1 MEGVG
6 RGRGSRSLIPFTEA
20 DTFTACA
27 AARCCS
33 DLHLT
38 FTGCR
43 RGGDLLP
50 GNKHIG
56 GKSNVAVKINHR
68 KYIHILFVNDR

>member
-1 MEGVG
+1 MG
-6 RGRGSRSLIPFTEA
+6 RGAGAGWGEVADSIHRSGHLHR
-20 DTFTACA
+20 CA

-33 DLHLT
+33 DLDLT

-43 RGGDLLP
+43 RRGADLLP

-56 GKSNVAVKINHR
+56 GKSNVAVKIIDNT
-68 KYIHILFVNDR
+68 YFIG